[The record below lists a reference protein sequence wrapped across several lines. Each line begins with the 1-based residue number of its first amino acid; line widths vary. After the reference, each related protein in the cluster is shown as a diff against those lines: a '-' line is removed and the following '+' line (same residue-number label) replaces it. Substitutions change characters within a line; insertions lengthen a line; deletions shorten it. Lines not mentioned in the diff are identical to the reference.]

1 MINFLINRFE
11 AKNKNK
17 PDLRAAFGAFA
28 GRVGL
33 LPNIILFIS
42 KLIIGLISGSVSIM
56 ADAMN
61 NLSDTISSI
70 LTLVGFYISG
80 KPADKEHPY
89 GHERFEYISGML
101 VSLMV
106 TFVGFQFLRT
116 SFERIKDPQSIK
128 VTPIILLVL
137 LLSIFIKI
145 WQGVFYKKVADKI
158 DSSTLVATAKD
169 SMNDVYTTIAV
180 LFSAGIEGLTG
191 WKIDGYVGFVIACY
205 IIYVGIQLIREFI
218 NELMGLR
225 PNQAAIDKMRKHL
238 TEVPDIVGF
247 HDLLIHQYGPNKTF
261 ASVHIE
267 IDDRWNLNQAHK
279 AIDAIEKRFQEE
291 LGVDLVC
298 HIDPVNLYDQFQQ
311 EVYQEVKKVVKSM
324 SQELRP
330 HDIRVVD
337 IGESEEIHFDLAV
350 PANFDLTDQ
359 EIFVIVQEHICQHIG
374 QYKIRII
381 FDHTYLL

>member
-11 AKNKNK
+11 IKNKGK
-17 PDLRAAFGAFA
+17 SDLRAGFGAFA
-28 GRVGL
+28 GRIGL
-33 LPNIILFIS
+33 LSNLILFVS
-42 KLIIGLISGSVSIM
+42 KLIIGFISGSVSIM

-145 WQGVFYKKVADKI
+145 WQGTFYKRVANKI

-191 WKIDGYVGFVIACY
+191 WKIDGYVGLIIACY
-205 IIYVGIQLIREFI
+205 IIYVGIQLIREFV
-218 NELMGLR
+218 NELMGIR
-225 PNQAAIDKMRKHL
+225 PSQAAIDKMRKYL
-238 TEVPDIVGF
+238 AEVPDIIGF

-267 IDDRWNLNQAHK
+267 IDDRWDLNQAHK
-279 AIDAIEKRFQEE
+279 TIDDIEKRFQEQ

-311 EVYQEVKKVVKSM
+311 DVYHEIKKVVKSI

-350 PANFDLTDQ
+350 PANFNMTDQ
-359 EIFVIVQEHICQHIG
+359 EIFVIVQEHVCQNIG
-374 QYKIRII
+374 SYKIRII